1 MRRREALELL
11 GITAAQA
18 SDRAA
23 LRSAYR
29 ARMRVVHPDRNP
41 APEAAALAGRISA
54 AYRVLTTEPATGP
67 GSRTG
72 DPRTG
77 DPRPPRGWTGP
88 ATGDAGR
95 PPPRR
100 VRARVVDADTVA
112 IDGSRQEAFAAV
124 LEASH
129 RLGDIGYLDPA
140 AGMVEVVV
148 EFTDAPTSSLV
159 MTLQGRSSGSVEV
172 FCTLEPLSGGQSPP
186 LEAVTR
192 LLARTLSGIPVD
204 ELAL

>member
-18 SDRAA
+18 SDRTA

-29 ARMRVVHPDRNP
+29 ARMRIVHPDRNP
-41 APEAAALAGRISA
+41 SPDAAALAGRISA

-67 GSRTG
+67 G
-72 DPRTG
+72 PRTG
-77 DPRPPRGWTGP
+77 DPRPPRGRPRP

-100 VRARVVDADTVA
+100 VTARVVDADTVA

-129 RLGDIGYLDPA
+129 RLGDIGYLDPTS
-140 AGMVEVVV
+140 GMVEVVV

-172 FCTLEPLSGGQSPP
+172 FCTLEPLSGGESPP

>member
-1 MRRREALELL
+1 MPGGHRP
-11 GITAAQA
+11 AA
-18 SDRAA
+18 S
-23 LRSAYR
+23 
-29 ARMRVVHPDRNP
+29 
-41 APEAAALAGRISA
+41 
-54 AYRVLTTEPATGP
+54 
-67 GSRTG
+67 
-72 DPRTG
+72 
-77 DPRPPRGWTGP
+77 GP
-88 ATGDAGR
+88 AA
-95 PPPRR
+95 
-100 VRARVVDADTVA
+100 VDADTVA

-140 AGMVEVVV
+140 SGMVEVVV

-172 FCTLEPLSGGQSPP
+172 PCTLEPLSGGDSPP

-192 LLARTLSGIPVD
+192 LLARTLSGIAVE